1 MSFLITR
8 LRWFAACSVLVGI
21 FGLTISSAFARQATR
36 DFAAKKQ
43 QADAL
48 FAQNKMEESEPLYE
62 QLAADSNA
70 DWVVFSRLGFLLY
83 SRMSNTRDD
92 QQRKDLAD
100 RARTALLRARELG
113 DRTALTN
120 LYINNL
126 ANGTPAYSHYSDNA
140 EADSV
145 MHDAEAVYLKG
156 DMAASIELYK
166 KALADDP
173 KLYLAAVNIGD
184 CYYKTPGKLE
194 EAQEW
199 FAKAV
204 AINPNAETA
213 YRYWADDLMKLG
225 KVQEARDKF
234 VEAYITQ
241 PSSRLTIAALGNWA
255 KGQNITLAQPV
266 VKIPIAIA
274 PDGNGYVVTLQA
286 EAMNNVSPLKIPY
299 KPVPSV
305 GNPPE
310 ITYKVVS
317 QLGGGYG
324 APLSPEQM
332 NNPTFMAWMKYAG
345 ARMVWARDYF
355 RGHPGQTSVR
365 NNLPEEANALRV
377 AISQLDVNT
386 KDLDPSLVTLIK
398 LDKDG
403 VLEAFIFLAR
413 ADQGIMQDYPAYLA
427 EHRDVVRR
435 YVMDWVFPNG
445 GNQK

>member
-1 MSFLITR
+1 MGFASSRHMSLVITR
-8 LRWFAACSVLVGI
+8 VRSIAACGVLVFI
-21 FGLTISSAFARQATR
+21 FAFSATCGYARQAAS
-36 DFAAKKQ
+36 DFATKKQ

-62 QLAADSNA
+62 SLAADSNA
-70 DWVVFSRLGFLLY
+70 DWVIFSRLGFLLY
-83 SRMSNTRDD
+83 SKMSNTRDD

-126 ANGTPAYSHYSDNA
+126 ANGTPPYSHYSDNA

-145 MHDAEAVYLKG
+145 MHEAETVYLKG

-166 KALADDP
+166 KALAADP
-173 KLYLAAVNIGD
+173 KLYLAAVNVGD
-184 CYYKTPGKLE
+184 CYYKTPGKQE

-204 AINPNAETA
+204 GINPNAETA

-234 VEAYITQ
+234 VEAYISQ
-241 PSSRLTIAALGNWA
+241 PGSRLTIAALGNWA
-255 KGQNITLAQPV
+255 KGQNITLAQPA
-266 VKIPIAIA
+266 VKIPITIA
-274 PDGNGYVVTLQA
+274 PDGDGYVMTVQA
-286 EAMNNVSPLKIPY
+286 GAMNNASPLKIPF
-299 KPVPSV
+299 KPMPDGKS
-305 GNPPE
+305 
-310 ITYKVVS
+310 
-317 QLGGGYG
+317 YG
-324 APLSPEQM
+324 ASFNPELL
-332 NNPTFMAWMKYAG
+332 NNPTFMAWTKYAG
-345 ARMVWARDYF
+345 SRMLWAKTYF
-355 RGHPGQTSVR
+355 EAHPGQTSVR
-365 NNLPEEANALRV
+365 NNLPEEAQALRV
-377 AISQLDVNT
+377 ATSELDANA
-386 KDLDPSLVTLIK
+386 KDLDPSLATLMK

-435 YVMDWVFPNG
+435 YVMTWVFPQG
-445 GNQK
+445 GQK